1 MRSLIER
8 LSAATSEP
16 PSTFEKLKA
25 VGMDSVGS
33 LVTWAKSYQECNK
46 AIANQTVA
54 YTVTRLL
61 FNLKFAVARPL
72 EADQLRFWSMCY
84 VIGHLLVDEAEF
96 SKPDRFKAEFKPL
109 ERLHRSKSGKWIV
122 SHPAYPNRLY
132 TGRTREE
139 ALGHMMFEML
149 DPANAGRFA

>member
-8 LSAATSEP
+8 LACATCLP
-16 PSTFEKLKA
+16 VATFEKLHFL
-25 VGMDSVGS
+25 GMDTVES
-33 LVTWAKSYQECNK
+33 LYSWAKSYREVNK
-46 AIANQTVA
+46 DIAHQTVA

-96 SKPDRFKAEFKPL
+96 GKPDRFKAEFRPL
-109 ERLHRSKSGKWIV
+109 ERLYRSKAGKWIV